1 MWYQYDIAGH
11 RIRVNVPFA
20 LTVSRESLNFLRG
33 PEGRGGEIP
42 GCWTATLRP
51 MEALPPVPA
60 DGVWQGDTCFGR
72 EETFR
77 CLLRGKEPYAR
88 ITRSPGERLIRCDY
102 RRGMEKELCY
112 SRNICD
118 LLELETLL
126 LDWGGLLLHASFIR
140 MKNGQGLLFS
150 APSGTGKSTQA
161 ELWERLEG
169 ADILNGDRAGLLR
182 ENDGWHAWGLPY
194 AGSSGVYRNEGAP
207 LTAIVLLRQAPENR
221 VRRVSI
227 PEAFTGLYP
236 EFTVHRWDVRFVE
249 RATDAILSLLGD
261 VPVFLLEC
269 RPDGGAVAALKSAL
283 EREGESVQ

>member
-11 RIRVNVPFA
+11 RIQADIPFA
-20 LTVSRESLNFLRG
+20 VTVSGESLDFLQG
-33 PEGRGGEIP
+33 PEERREEVP
-42 GCWTATLRP
+42 GCWTAVLRP
-51 MEALPPVPA
+51 VEELPSVPA
-60 DGVWQGDTCFGR
+60 EGVWQGDTCFAGT
-72 EETFR
+72 ETFH
-77 CLLRGKEPYAR
+77 CPLRGQAPYAR
-88 ITRSPGERLIRCDY
+88 VTRDPSERLIRCDY